1 MKALV
6 VLITV
11 IENDVEYLIVTLASV
26 LGVTR
31 LLSSSDD

>member
-1 MKALV
+1 MKTLV

-11 IENDVEYLIVTLASV
+11 VENSVEYLIVALASV
-26 LGVTR
+26 LGVAR